1 MNNDNNKNIIVQLGV
16 ILLVLVLGFCIPIIY
31 NIFNAQVRDVE
42 IHRKN
47 AEKNSIRW
55 EDVEAHRGT
64 IYSADGKILSTSL
77 PIYDVY
83 IDLGEHKQ
91 KNINR
96 KGNEPEYESIPM
108 IPDSVFNQDIEELCK
123 NLADLFK
130 DKTAEEYLSGLTTG
144 RKAKSRRYPIQRNIS
159 YDQLQEMKTFPIL
172 CRQISEKKRGKNG
185 KPDTTTIRQQ
195 STKDVIKFRY
205 DTLNRTY
212 QFRRAVIV
220 DERSV
225 RLNPYGNLARH
236 TIGFAVVDQKEITK
250 SNGKKEKIDT
260 IKYRGLDDFYDT
272 YLRGQQGKRKVRLLT
287 RGVWIP
293 MDDEEQRR
301 AIDGNDIVSTI
312 DTRLQDLAESSLRKC
327 LIENEADY
335 GCVVLMEVET
345 GYIRAISNLN
355 YIDSTIGYRE
365 IRNTACLD
373 LYDPGSTF
381 KTVTAMVLLENEL
394 CDTSYLVPTGTKQF
408 NPKNKESIIHD
419 VNKTSIDTISMK
431 RSFEIS
437 SNVGTCQPV
446 WDFYKDNRQGFANEV
461 QRFLPYKKLNI
472 DLNIGGEPM
481 PKISDD
487 FGPDRNFLT
496 FAYGYASN
504 FTALQLLTFY
514 NAIANNGKMVKP
526 LFCSEIRD
534 INSTIKKIEPVVIK
548 EKICSQQTLNKIH
561 SMLVGVVENGSAR
574 RLSKTPYGIAGKTGT
589 SQINYAQ
596 KGKSHMKYRASFAGY
611 FPADDPKYSCIVV
624 ITNPKKNKQHG
635 GEIAA
640 PVFKNL
646 ADRVCGTMLDSEM
659 HITTAEEKQK
669 PFITKGNNS
678 EIKSFFEAIDIEN
691 EYRNNTELWSECYID
706 SNDIMAYRAYK
717 PRIGSVPDCYG
728 MTIKDAMYMLEKM
741 GLKVTFSGRGKVVE
755 QSLKPFSSYKKGS
768 KIHLRLGI
776 TSRKNIP
783 IEKRINTT
791 INDEKN

>member
-1 MNNDNNKNIIVQLGV
+1 MSDNNKNIITVQLGV
-16 ILLVLVLGFCIPIIY
+16 ILLILVLGFCGPIIY
-31 NIFNAQVRDVE
+31 KIFDAQVSDIE

-47 AEKNSIRW
+47 AEENSIRW
-55 EDVEAHRGT
+55 EKVEAHRGT

-91 KNINR
+91 KNASR
-96 KGNEPEYESIPM
+96 KENEPEFEYIQM
-108 IPDSVFNQDIEELCK
+108 VPDSVFNADIEELCK
-123 NLADLFK
+123 NLANLFQ
-130 DKTAEEYLSGLTTG
+130 DKTAEEYLATLTKE
-144 RKAKSRRYPIQRNIS
+144 RNNKNRRCPIHKNIN
-159 YDQLQEMKTFPIL
+159 YDQLQKMKTFPIL
-172 CRQISEKKRGKNG
+172 CRQLQKKKSKKNEII
-185 KPDTTTIRQQ
+185 DTIATVQ
-195 STKDVIKFRY
+195 STKENIKFRY
-205 DTLNRTY
+205 DSLNKPY

-225 RLNPYGNLARH
+225 RINPYGNLARH
-236 TIGFAVVDQKEITK
+236 TIGIAVIDQKEITK
-250 SNGKKEKIDT
+250 ANGKKEKVDT
-260 IKYRGLDDFYDT
+260 VKYRGLDGFYDS

-293 MDDEEQRR
+293 IDDEEQRK
-301 AIDGNDIVSTI
+301 AIDGDDIVSTI

-327 LIENEADY
+327 LIENQADY

-355 YIDSTIGYRE
+355 HIDSSIGYRE
-365 IRNTACLD
+365 IRNTACMD

-419 VNKTSIDTISMK
+419 VNSESKDTISMK

-446 WDFYKDNRQGFANEV
+446 WDFYKDKRQAFANEV

-472 DLNIGGEPM
+472 DLNVGGEPM

-496 FAYGYASN
+496 FAYGYSSSL
-504 FTALQLLTFY
+504 TALQLLTFY

-526 LFCSEIRD
+526 LFCSEIKNN
-534 INSTIKKIEPVVIK
+534 NSSIKKIEPVVIK
-548 EKICSQQTLNKIH
+548 EKICSQQTLDKIH

-589 SQINYAQ
+589 TQINYAQ
-596 KGKSHMKYRASFAGY
+596 KGKSHMKYRASFVGY
-611 FPADDPKYSCIVV
+611 FPANDPKYSCIVV

-646 ADRVCGTMLDSEM
+646 ADRVCGTMLNSEM
-659 HITTAEEKQK
+659 HTATDAEKEK
-669 PFITKGNNS
+669 PFIMKGNS
-678 EIKSFFEAIDIEN
+678 KEIKKFFEAIDIEN
-691 EYRNNTELWSECYID
+691 DDLDTKAMWNECYID
-706 SNDIMAYRAYK
+706 SNDNLTYRAYNT
-717 PRIGSVPDCYG
+717 RLGIVPNCYG
-728 MTIKDAMYMLEKM
+728 MTIKDAIYMLEKL
-741 GLKVTFSGRGKVVE
+741 GLKVTFSGHGKVVR
-755 QSLKPFSSYKKGS
+755 QSPKAGSKYNKGS
-768 KIHLRLGI
+768 KIHLQLGI
-776 TSRKNIP
+776 TSGTNIP
-783 IEKRINTT
+783 KDSKKITVTN
-791 INDEKN
+791 NDKKN